1 MIHYVRAAAGGSAT
15 VSARSDIQVGVATS
29 TFTVPLGEWPL
40 DAPDPGGP
48 LGLGAAPVI
57 IVAHPALVTIAD
69 AGARRAGR
77 DATIARIA
85 AGARLGLDLLAA
97 RSTGADLMIVAGAG
111 EELRVARVIGG
122 RPLAALPLPSPAEI
136 AAFLDGIQIDVTVA
150 VPSGEDELRRRIRA
164 IVAPLE
170 LESLHHFVEVDPRPA
185 FDELGLDVHDA
196 RLDQLAAAAAG
207 ILAGRLAAA
216 NARWRRD
223 TGA

>member
-1 MIHYVRAAAGGSAT
+1 
-15 VSARSDIQVGVATS
+15 
-29 TFTVPLGEWPL
+29 
-40 DAPDPGGP
+40 
-48 LGLGAAPVI
+48 
-57 IVAHPALVTIAD
+57 
-69 AGARRAGR
+69 
-77 DATIARIA
+77 
-85 AGARLGLDLLAA
+85 
-97 RSTGADLMIVAGAG
+97 
-111 EELRVARVIGG
+111 VARVIGG